1 MAEADAC
8 PIPNAHRRLEEAHRL
23 WHRAAEAYEDPD
35 EFRTQLNALIQAL
48 RNVTWVLQKEKRA
61 IPDFES
67 WYSRWQETM
76 KQDEVMRWSH
86 QARTVVVH
94 MGDLE
99 THSTATAAIQASW
112 DVPETR
118 TFEVP
123 PLIPALAV
131 AAKILV
137 EQAIPDDIR
146 KQGILTVER
155 RWVADDL
162 PELEILD
169 ALAHCFGI
177 LSLLI
182 ADAHR
187 QAGASMHTVALSG
200 HAAEIVVPGD
210 PSGRPPCMI
219 APQDMRTVRVHLA
232 DNEIIEGGFVP
243 REAEPSEEAKER
255 YGVFTLP
262 PPAGSVDP
270 LEWAPTYMEHAKH
283 ILQLDK
289 YHSMVAFLFG
299 PKGPSRAFSPRGGLP
314 RDQQE
319 KYSFMNDLAVVVRRT
334 GATGVVVIADAWVV
348 HESVEIP
355 EGKRPADMV
364 EDRIEALQVVAAKAD
379 GSVRMLAT
387 PYTRAP
393 DGTIEFG
400 ETIDMG
406 AESGLVFLL
415 PVMQAWGLPGDSE
428 QPALQKLRERKKA
441 EDG

>member
-1 MAEADAC
+1 MAEANAC

-48 RNVTWVLQKEKRA
+48 RNVTFVLQKEKAA
-61 IPDFES
+61 IPDFDS
-67 WYSRWQETM
+67 WYAGWQETM

-94 MGDLE
+94 KGDLE
-99 THSTATAAIQASW
+99 TYSTATAAVQASW

-123 PLIPALAV
+123 PLVPTLAV

-137 EQAIPDDIR
+137 EEDIPEDIR

-155 RWVADDL
+155 RWVANDL

-187 QAGASMHTVALSG
+187 QAGAPMHPLALSG

-219 APQDMRTVRVHLA
+219 APQALRTVSVHLET
-232 DNEIIEGGFVP
+232 NEIIEGGF
-243 REAEPSEEAKER
+243 
-255 YGVFTLP
+255 
-262 PPAGSVDP
+262 
-270 LEWAPTYMEHAKH
+270 
-283 ILQLDK
+283 
-289 YHSMVAFLFG
+289 
-299 PKGPSRAFSPRGGLP
+299 PSRGRTERGSK
-314 RDQQE
+314 R
-319 KYSFMNDLAVVVRRT
+319 AVRRIHAAAAS
-334 GATGVVVIADAWVV
+334 GQR
-348 HESVEIP
+348 
-355 EGKRPADMV
+355 RPA
-364 EDRIEALQVVAAKAD
+364 
-379 GSVRMLAT
+379 
-387 PYTRAP
+387 
-393 DGTIEFG
+393 
-400 ETIDMG
+400 
-406 AESGLVFLL
+406 
-415 PVMQAWGLPGDSE
+415 
-428 QPALQKLRERKKA
+428 
-441 EDG
+441 